1 MKPMQVNF
9 LTIIISSFVG
19 FGIVYLIT
27 DQIQWGIIVGLLIG
41 VGSAKWLRVRKQEV
55 SEEIEYDERVNIN
68 IKQASL
74 QTFSISN
81 LLLFVYLLFSEQIL
95 YEYTIQTSYLLIY
108 LTITFILT
116 YYIVPLIVRRK

>member
-1 MKPMQVNF
+1 MQVNF
-9 LTIIISSFVG
+9 LTNIISSVVG

-27 DQIQWGIIVGLLIG
+27 GQIQWGIIVGLLIG
-41 VGSAKWLRVRKQEV
+41 IGSAKWLRVKKQESSDEV
-55 SEEIEYDERVNIN
+55 EYDERVNIN

-95 YEYTIQTSYLLIY
+95 NEYTIKTGYLLIY
-108 LTITFILT
+108 LIITFILS
-116 YYIVPLIVRRK
+116 YYLIPIIVKKK

>member
-41 VGSAKWLRVRKQEV
+41 VGSAKWLRVKKQEV

-81 LLLFVYLLFSEQIL
+81 LQLFVYLLFSEQIL
-95 YEYTIQTSYLLIY
+95 YEYTIKTSYLLIY